1 MTTSTNQNSLR
12 NETLLT
18 KSFPKAVWELS
29 DSAGLTSE
37 VGEIYGMFIPE
48 TDGSFVT
55 TTKIEEGR
63 ILSFTKGIPIY
74 ATFIFVEL
82 HSGEAGK
89 LYKL

>member
-29 DSAGLTSE
+29 DTAGLTSE
-37 VGEIYGMFIPE
+37 SGTIYGMFIPE
-48 TDGSFVT
+48 TDGTFAAS
-55 TTKIEEGR
+55 TKIEEGR
-63 ILSFTKGIPIY
+63 LFTFTKGIPVY
-74 ATFIFVEL
+74 ATFIYVEIG
-82 HSGEAGK
+82 SGEAGK